1 MGEPKYLSIQ
11 KLSTSLEMIWI
22 NNNLVVSFI
31 FDQFFGST
39 MKKPDMRV
47 TSHNI
52 FTMHFKN
59 ETQHTMGGRML
70 SNINLISNDRTNL
83 MLILYLRTK
92 VNLKSFQLFVPNGV
106 MRSTIVLIIL
116 KSEVGSSG

>member
-1 MGEPKYLSIQ
+1 
-11 KLSTSLEMIWI
+11 MIWI
-22 NNNLVVSFI
+22 KNNLVVSFI

-39 MKKPDMRV
+39 MKKPDMGV
-47 TSHNI
+47 TSHNV

-92 VNLKSFQLFVPNGV
+92 VNLKSFQLFVPNWV
-106 MRSTIVLIIL
+106 MGSTIVLVIL